1 MTRRA
6 SLGPFTFEHGGRAP
20 ELELAYETYGRYD
33 GSNAVLVCHA
43 LTGSHHVRTP
53 TNADPDGPPSA
64 HGWWDEIVAPG
75 GPIDTTDQY
84 VICANV
90 PGSCHGST
98 GPTTRHPDREGAWGS
113 EFPTVTIGD
122 WARAQRRLLDHL
134 GVRRLSAV
142 VGGSVGGMNALEWA
156 RRYPDRVDRVA
167 AVAAGPR
174 LDAEMVAT
182 NSVARRAI
190 TGDPD
195 WQDGDYHGTGR
206 RPTHGLAQA
215 RRLGHLSYRSKASL
229 DDQFGRDRAGRAGP
243 EADPTAADGTYRA
256 VASYLDY
263 NAERFAERFDA
274 VSYLSLLRAMEEWD
288 LGGEAASDVAMSTDA
303 DAAGLSDPDAAAL
316 ADFDGELLLVSYTG
330 DRHFPVAGSEAV
342 ADAAREAGVPV
353 THETVD
359 SDYGHDAFLA
369 DQATL
374 AEPLAELLA
383 GGEGVEGHEPC
394 GRGPSNAPVHAGLYG
409 I

>member
-6 SLGPFTFEHGGRAP
+6 SLGPFRFENGERVP
-20 ELELAYETYGRYD
+20 DLELAYETYGRYD

-43 LTGSHHVRTP
+43 LTGSHHVRSP
-53 TNADPDGPPSA
+53 TDEEPDGPPSA
-64 HGWWDEIVAPG
+64 FGWWDEVVAPG
-75 GPIDTTDQY
+75 GPIDTTEQY
-84 VICANV
+84 VICVNV

-98 GPTTRHPDREGAWGS
+98 GPTTARLDGDGVWGS
-113 EFPTVTIGD
+113 AFPTVTVGD
-122 WARAQRRLLDHL
+122 WARAQARLLDHL

-156 RRYPDRVDRVA
+156 RRYPERVDHVA

-174 LDAEMVAT
+174 LDAEMTAT
-182 NSVARRAI
+182 NAVARRAI

-195 WQDGDYHGTGR
+195 WQGGDYHGTGR

-229 DDQFGRDRAGRAGP
+229 DDQFGREPAGRAEP
-243 EADPTAADGTYRA
+243 TDDPTADDGTYRA

-288 LGGEAASDVAMSTDA
+288 LADGAESST
-303 DAAGLSDPDAAAL
+303 AAL
-316 ADFDGELLLVSYTG
+316 AAFDGDLLLVSYTG
-330 DRHFPVAGSEAV
+330 DRHFPVAASEAV
-342 ADAAREAGVPV
+342 ADAARAADVSV
-353 THETVD
+353 THHTVE
-359 SDYGHDAFLA
+359 SEYGHDAFLA
-369 DQATL
+369 DQSTL
-374 AEPLAELLA
+374 ASPLSSLFDGDDGADPPER
-383 GGEGVEGHEPC
+383 P
-394 GRGPSNAPVHAGLYG
+394 GRTRSASESVAPVHAGLYG
-409 I
+409 P

>member
-1 MTRRA
+1 VTRRA
-6 SLGPFTFEHGGRAP
+6 SLGPFTFEHGGRVP

-53 TNADPDGPPSA
+53 TNADPEGPPSA
-64 HGWWDEIVAPG
+64 NGWWDEVVAPG
-75 GPIDTTDQY
+75 GPIDTTEQY

-98 GPTTRHPDREGAWGS
+98 GPTTPHPDREGVWGS

-122 WARAQRRLLDHL
+122 WTRAQRRLLDHL

-167 AVAAGPR
+167 AVATGPR

-195 WQDGDYHGTGR
+195 WQGGDYHDTDR

-243 EADPTAADGTYRA
+243 EVDPTAADGSYRA

-274 VSYLSLLRAMEEWD
+274 VSYLSLLQAMEEWD
-288 LGGEAASDVAMSTDA
+288 LASEASS
-303 DAAGLSDPDAAAL
+303 DAAAL
-316 ADFDGELLLVSYTG
+316 ADFDGDLLLVSYTG
-330 DRHFPVAGSEAV
+330 DRHFPVAGSETV
-342 ADAAREAGVPV
+342 ATAAREAGVAV

-369 DQATL
+369 EQATL
-374 AEPLAELLA
+374 AEPLAGLLA
-383 GGEGVEGHEPC
+383 SEEAVEHHEPC
-394 GRGPSNAPVHAGLYG
+394 GRGPSTAPVHAGLYG